1 MKPRIY
7 TDDEQAEI
15 GRKVQEARDWSM
27 ITGQPLPLPADVI
40 ARLEVNGYTV
50 DLLTGAITR
59 DGEIAVIRDS
69 ERASPPTDAANALV
83 ATWQRAALATA
94 GAVLM
99 LALLVQSA
107 AAAPRCPNGG
117 QPDGRGRCTYIA
129 GGDICGSPLSA
140 GGHVCRRPAPPSA
153 PFTWQR
159 SR

>member
-7 TDDEQAEI
+7 TADEQAEI
-15 GRKVQEARDWSM
+15 GRKVQEARDWSL

-69 ERASPPTDAANALV
+69 ERASPPTAAANALV
-83 ATWQRAALATA
+83 ATWRRAALATA

-107 AAAPRCPNGG
+107 AAA
-117 QPDGRGRCTYIA
+117 
-129 GGDICGSPLSA
+129 LSA
-140 GGHVCRRPAPPSA
+140 RMAASRTARTLHLHRRRRHLRIAARRRRPRLPPSAPPSA
-153 PFTWQR
+153 PSTWQR